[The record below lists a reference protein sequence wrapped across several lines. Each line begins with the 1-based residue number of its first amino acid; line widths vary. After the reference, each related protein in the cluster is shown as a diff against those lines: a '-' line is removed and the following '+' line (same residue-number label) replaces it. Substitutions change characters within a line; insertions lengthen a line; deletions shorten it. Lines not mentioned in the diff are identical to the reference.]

1 MPTKLLPKNAKVLK
15 WKFHE
20 DVNDKDACIFHIKLR
35 TNRDRIKG
43 DLQKAYK
50 LIDTDEDFANSLYGE
65 NIVKIE
71 NADGEALVNRKK
83 IVDFCLD
90 RLSMNQGSE
99 LQLAIQG
106 VGEYLDKGLAG
117 N

>member
-1 MPTKLLPKNAKVLK
+1 MATKLLPKDQKVYK

-20 DVNDKDACIFHIKLR
+20 DKEDPEACIFHIKIR
-35 TNRDRIKG
+35 TNRDRINT
-43 DLQKAYK
+43 DLQKTYK
-50 LIDTDEDFANSLYGE
+50 LIENEEDFANNVYS

-71 NADGEALVNRKK
+71 NVEGVTLDKQEDIIK
-83 IVDFCLD
+83 FCLD

-106 VGEYLDKGLAG
+106 FSEYLDKGLVK